1 DLNNDG
7 TNEVAL
13 LGVNKNTGKY
23 QLVVKDGQ
31 AGTEYG
37 RLTFEG
43 DWADLAISS
52 YDANS
57 DGHADIIV
65 NGVDV
70 GTLKRSSLIYSGDGL
85 GLLSTTVH

>member
-1 DLNNDG
+1 MRSTSVPSVVDLFLKEIW
-7 TNEVAL
+7 TS
-13 LGVNKNTGKY
+13 

-70 GTLKRSSLIYSGDGL
+70 GTLKRSSLIYNGDGL